1 MTSESDR
8 QRELEHRERVLRERE
23 VELRLR
29 EMETDIHAPNAAFH
43 QTVKHQP
50 ENSQK
55 PWMKKAILGGKL
67 FALGVVALVAVRIA
81 SVLAGFIIVGAM
93 GWMSYKLFLESKK
106 TNL

>member
-1 MTSESDR
+1 MTSEDER
-8 QRELEHRERVLRERE
+8 QKELKQRERVLRERE

-29 EMETDIHAPNAAFH
+29 EMETDIHAPDAAFH

-55 PWMKKAILGGKL
+55 PWMKKVILGGKL

-81 SVLAGFIIVGAM
+81 SVLAGFIIVGVL
-93 GWMSYKLFLESKK
+93 GGDVLQIIFGI
-106 TNL
+106 

>member
-1 MTSESDR
+1 MTSESNR
-8 QRELEHRERVLRERE
+8 EKELEQQERILRERE

-29 EMETDIHAPNAAFH
+29 EMESNIHANDAAFH

-55 PWMKKAILGGKL
+55 PWMNKVILGGKL

-81 SVLAGFIIVGAM
+81 SVLAGFIIVGAL

>member
-8 QRELEHRERVLRERE
+8 QKELEHRERTLRERE

-29 EMETDIHAPNAAFH
+29 EMETNIHATDAAFY

-50 ENSQK
+50 ENIQK
-55 PWMKKAILGGKL
+55 PWMKKLILGGKL
-67 FALGVVALVAVRIA
+67 FALGVIALVAVKIA

-93 GWMSYKLFLESKK
+93 G
-106 TNL
+106 

>member
-8 QRELEHRERVLRERE
+8 QKELEHRERLLRERE

-29 EMETDIHAPNAAFH
+29 EMETDIHATDAAFH

-55 PWMKKAILGGKL
+55 PWIKKVILGGKL
-67 FALGVVALVAVRIA
+67 FALGVVALVAVKIA
-81 SVLAGFIIVGAM
+81 SVLAGFIIVGAL